1 MFPHRLAVYDNMVYW
16 SDVYFKTLHSANKYT
31 GEGRQTLYENRDA
44 PGSTIYDVKVYDA
57 AQQTCELL
65 FLIKN
70 GLIFWSF
77 VFGRCLI
84 LLVLMG

>member
-16 SDVYFKTLHSANKYT
+16 SDFYFKTLHSANKYT

-57 AQQTCELL
+57 AQQTCE
-65 FLIKN
+65 
-70 GLIFWSF
+70 
-77 VFGRCLI
+77 
-84 LLVLMG
+84 